1 MAAASGTL
9 PQDEQ
14 DMDGRPASSG
24 EEVDDATGAASHDA
38 PGAASQA
45 ELVFAL
51 RMAAEAMRS
60 TMMIKENCMRE
71 RPISRI
77 AVAYCQ

>member
-14 DMDGRPASSG
+14 DMNGWPASSG
-24 EEVDDATGAASHDA
+24 EAVDEATGAASHDA

-60 TMMIKENCMRE
+60 TIKIQENCMR
-71 RPISRI
+71 
-77 AVAYCQ
+77 

>member
-9 PQDEQ
+9 QQDEQ
-14 DMDGRPASSG
+14 DMNGWQASSG
-24 EEVDDATGAASHDA
+24 EEVDEATGA
-38 PGAASQA
+38 PPVAASQA

-60 TMMIKENCMRE
+60 TMKIQDNCRRQ

>member
-1 MAAASGTL
+1 MAAASAAI
-9 PQDEQ
+9 PQDGE
-14 DMDGRPASSG
+14 DMNGWQASSG
-24 EEVDDATGAASHDA
+24 EEVDEATGA
-38 PGAASQA
+38 PPVAASQA

-60 TMMIKENCMRE
+60 TMKIQENCMTE